1 VGKAYKTEIESLP
14 ETYHFAAQSP
24 IDALRRAIQA
34 SMAGPLIA
42 IGSGGSL
49 SAAHFAV
56 SLHQRH
62 CSRIA
67 KAMTPLESRAFA
79 VAGVDVS
86 TLLLSASG
94 GNPDIIDAFEN
105 VVFQEPARVAVLT
118 CRSGS
123 KLTRL
128 VARYR
133 HVEYCELAPPTGD
146 DGFLATN
153 SLFAFC
159 IALTRA
165 YQVSAA
171 PSAGLPPDFFG
182 LVGGRAGVAKWET
195 ICRPLWDREHLSIL
209 FPPILHAA
217 ASDLESKF
225 TEAAI
230 GPAHL
235 ADYRHFAHGRHHW
248 LAKKGKS
255 TAVLAF
261 ITPNVRRLAERTL
274 QLLPD
279 SIPVARLQF
288 ADDTAVSALA
298 ALCAAIAISGFA
310 GKARGIDPGRPCVPA
325 FGRRIYHLRNDRER
339 VPKSKALRQ
348 RFITRK
354 SGDVLHDAAPQWT
367 AALAEFGERLSQARF
382 KSAVFDYDGTLCD
395 VSERFTGLSEEV
407 AHHLTVLLENGIPLG
422 IATGRGQSVRRDLQG
437 MLPQN
442 LWGRLVIGYYNGF
455 ETALLNDENVPSRAT
470 PSPEMKILSDQLRA
484 HPFISANAMCEV
496 RAGQI
501 SVTPAPAVALELLWE
516 VVAGVVEKRKFNVVT
531 SSHAVDVTPSH
542 ASKTA
547 VVEQVRKLFGLQD
560 CDAVLCIGDRG
571 RPPGNDALLLAGPY
585 SLSVDQVSADPQ
597 HCWNLAAPGHRGVQ
611 ALLDYFAAFRVRSS
625 QFRVAVNSLVGG
637 RK

>member
-1 VGKAYKTEIESLP
+1 MGKAYKTEIASLP

-24 IDALRRAIQA
+24 IEALQRAIQA

-56 SLHQRH
+56 ALHQRH

-67 KAMTPLESRAFA
+67 KAVTPLESRVFTLIGA
-79 VAGVDVS
+79 DVS
-86 TLLLSASG
+86 ILLLSAGG
-94 GNPDIIDAFEN
+94 GNPDILDAFEN
-105 VVFQEPARVAVLT
+105 VVLQEPARVTVLT

-123 KLTRL
+123 KLARL

-133 HVEYCELAPPTGD
+133 HVEYCELAPPIGG

-159 IALTRA
+159 VALTRA
-165 YQVSAA
+165 YQVSS
-171 PSAGLPPDFFG
+171 SAVASLPADFFD
-182 LVGGRAGVAKWET
+182 LVGGRAGIMNWEA

-209 FPPILHAA
+209 FPPMLHAA

-225 TEAAI
+225 IEAAI
-230 GPAHL
+230 GPAHI

-248 LAKKGKS
+248 LAKKAES

-261 ITPNVRRLAERTL
+261 ITPSIERLAERTL

-279 SIPVARLQF
+279 SVPVARLRF
-288 ADDTAVSALA
+288 SDDSAVSALA
-298 ALCAAIAISGFA
+298 ALCAAIVITGFA
-310 GKARGIDPGRPCVPA
+310 GDARGIDPGRPGVPV
-325 FGRRIYHLRNDRER
+325 FGRRIYHLRSNRER

-348 RFITRK
+348 RFISRK
-354 SGDVLHDAAPQWT
+354 SSDALHDAAPQWLV
-367 AALAEFGERLSQARF
+367 AFVEFSERLSQARF

-407 AHHLTVLLENGIPLG
+407 ARHLTVLLENGIPLG

-437 MLPQN
+437 VLAQN
-442 LWGRLVIGYYNGF
+442 LWGRVVVGYYNGY
-455 ETALLNDENVPSRAT
+455 ETALLNDENVPSREA

-484 HPFISANAMCEV
+484 HPFISVNATCEV

-501 SVTPAPAVALELLWE
+501 SLIPAASVALELLWE
-516 VVAGVVEKRKFNVVT
+516 VVAGVVQDRKFTVVT

-547 VVEQVRKLFGLQD
+547 VVEQVRRLFGLQD
-560 CDAVLCIGDRG
+560 SDAVLCIGDRG

-585 SLSVDQVSADPQ
+585 SLSVDQVSSDPQ
-597 HCWNLAAPGHRGVQ
+597 RCWNLAAPGHRGVQ
-611 ALLDYFAAFRVRSS
+611 ALLDYFAAFRIRTS
-625 QFRVAVNSLVGG
+625 QFRVAVSSLIGG
-637 RK
+637 GK

>member
-1 VGKAYKTEIESLP
+1 VGKAYKIEIANLP

-56 SLHQRH
+56 ALHQRH

-67 KAMTPLESRAFA
+67 KAMTPLESRAFTLA
-79 VAGVDVS
+79 DAGVS
-86 TLLLSASG
+86 TLLLSAGG
-94 GNPDIIDAFEN
+94 GNPDILGAFEN

-123 KLTRL
+123 KLARL

-133 HVEYCELAPPTGD
+133 HVDYCELSPPTGD

-159 IALTRA
+159 VALTRA
-165 YQVSAA
+165 YQIC
-171 PSAGLPPDFFG
+171 GLTGASLPADFFG
-182 LVGGRAGVAKWET
+182 LVGGRGGVTKWET

-209 FPPILHAA
+209 FPPMLHAA

-230 GPAHL
+230 GPAHI

-248 LAKKGKS
+248 LAKKAKS

-261 ITPNVRRLAERTL
+261 ITPSVERLAERTL
-274 QLLPD
+274 QLIPN
-279 SIPVARLQF
+279 SVPVARLRF
-288 ADDTAVSALA
+288 TDDSAISALA
-298 ALCAAIAISGFA
+298 ALCAAIVITGFA
-310 GKARGIDPGRPCVPA
+310 GEARGIDPGRPGVPA
-325 FGRRIYHLRNDRER
+325 FGRQIYHLRSEGEC
-339 VPKSKALRQ
+339 VPKSERLRQ
-348 RFITRK
+348 RFIIRK
-354 SGDVLHDAAPQWT
+354 SRDALDEAAPQWT
-367 AALAEFGERLSQARF
+367 AAFTDFSNRLSQARF
-382 KSAVFDYDGTLCD
+382 KSVVFDYDGTLCD
-395 VSERFTGLSEEV
+395 VSERFSGLGEDV
-407 AHHLTVLLENGIPLG
+407 VRHLTALLERDIPFG
-422 IATGRGQSVRRDLQG
+422 VATGRGKSVRLDLQRV
-437 MLPQN
+437 LPRA
-442 LWGRLVIGYYNGF
+442 LWRRVVVGYYNGF
-455 ETALLNDENVPSRAT
+455 ETALLNDENMPSRGT
-470 PSPEMKILSDQLRA
+470 PSHEMQILGDELLN
-484 HPFISANAMCEV
+484 HPFISTNATCEV

-501 SVTPAPAVALELLWE
+501 SVTPAASVALEFLWE
-516 VVAGVVEKRKFNVVT
+516 VIAGVVQERKFSVVT
-531 SSHAVDVTPSH
+531 SSHAVDVTSSH

-547 VVEQVRKLFGLQD
+547 VVDRVRKLFGLKHS
-560 CDAVLCIGDRG
+560 DAVLCIGDRG

-585 SLSVDQVSADPQ
+585 SLSVDQVSADPR

-611 ALLDYFAAFRVRSS
+611 ALLDYFAAFRIRNS

-637 RK
+637 SK

>member
-1 VGKAYKTEIESLP
+1 VGKAYKKEIASLP
-14 ETYHFAAQSP
+14 ETYHFVAQSP

-56 SLHQRH
+56 ALHQRH
-62 CSRIA
+62 CSRMA
-67 KAMTPLESRAFA
+67 KAMTPLESKAFTI
-79 VAGVDVS
+79 AGTNVS
-86 TLLLSASG
+86 TLLLSAGG

-118 CRSGS
+118 SRSGS
-123 KLTRL
+123 KLARL

-133 HVEYCELAPPTGD
+133 HVEYCELAPPTGS

-159 IALTRA
+159 VALTRA
-165 YQVSAA
+165 YQVPAA
-171 PSAGLPPDFFG
+171 AGADLPPDFFG
-182 LVGGRAGVAKWET
+182 LVGGRAGVANWET

-209 FPPILHAA
+209 FPPMLHAA

-230 GPAHL
+230 GSAHL
-235 ADYRHFAHGRHHW
+235 ADYRQFAHGRHHW

-255 TAVLAF
+255 TAVLAL
-261 ITPNVRRLAERTL
+261 ITPSVRRLAERTL
-274 QLLPD
+274 ELLPD
-279 SIPVARLQF
+279 SVPVARVRF
-288 ADDTAVSALA
+288 ADDSAVSALA

-310 GKARGIDPGRPCVPA
+310 GEARGIDPGRPGVPT
-325 FGRRIYHLRNDRER
+325 FGSRIYHLRSNRER
-339 VPKSKALRQ
+339 TPKSKALRQ
-348 RFITRK
+348 RFIARK
-354 SGDVLHDAAPQWT
+354 SGDALHDAAPQWT
-367 AALAEFGERLSQARF
+367 AALAEFSARLSRARF

-407 AHHLTVLLENGIPLG
+407 AHHLTMLLENDIPLG
-422 IATGRGQSVRRDLQG
+422 IATGRGQSVGHDLQG
-437 MLPQN
+437 MLPPN
-442 LWGRLVIGYYNGF
+442 LWNRVVVGYYNGF
-455 ETALLNDENVPSRAT
+455 EMALLNDENVPSRGA
-470 PSPEMKILSDQLRA
+470 PSREMKVLSDQLRA
-484 HPFISANAMCEV
+484 HPFISINATCEV

-501 SVTPAPAVALELLWE
+501 SLTPALSVALEVLWE
-516 VVAGVVEKRKFNVVT
+516 VVAGVVQEREFTVVT

-597 HCWNLAAPGHRGVQ
+597 HCWNLAAPGHRGCKHCLIISRLS
-611 ALLDYFAAFRVRSS
+611 ASGIR
-625 QFRVAVNSLVGG
+625 NSEWL
-637 RK
+637 